1 MKADLMKC
9 VLGFPQRLRYINRIM
24 DGEDGPLVAKQF

>member
-1 MKADLMKC
+1 MKC
-9 VLGFPQRLRYINRIM
+9 VLAFPQRLRYIDRTM